1 MAVRVVP
8 AGLAAPARVFALGAA
23 TPWVA
28 ALFAASAVLRI
39 AGGWLRATPVYL
51 PDEYM
56 YSELGRSLAES
67 GRPLVRGVEA
77 HFPALLQPVLT
88 APFWLIDDVEIA
100 YRLVQAFGAVAMSLA
115 VPIAYLLARRVGLGR
130 GVAVAA
136 AAVAI
141 AVPDLVYTGWLVAEP
156 FAYPLVLGAVLAGV
170 SALSAPRRRTQLLF
184 VALAGLAMLGRA
196 QFAVLPLCFV
206 AAALVV
212 GGRERRLRAL
222 LREQALPL
230 ALFALP
236 LLLLLVRGK
245 DAVLG
250 IYSAP
255 GGLQTGPVTLLQR
268 SGPDALVLL
277 YAAGWLIVPG
287 AILGLVLAIARPRS
301 TAELAFGALTVA
313 LAAALLL
320 QAALFGA
327 VDSVQERYFFYVV
340 PLLAIAFGLHGG
352 RGFPHRRLHL
362 VLVVGLL
369 TLSARFPLS
378 EWAAADGK
386 EHSPVLLG
394 VARLEQLLG
403 SPGAGSLAVA
413 GVAAVLCAAAL
424 AVAASP
430 RRGTP
435 IALALAAASGAAL
448 WAGALTFDARNAD
461 NVARVYLS
469 PDRGWVDR
477 AGLRD
482 VAVLRSAGSLRIDS
496 LQLFWNRSVN
506 RVLLLPGAERL
517 DPFTN
522 EQLAIGPDGTLLLA
536 GRPVRSPLLVDDYNV
551 TVRLTGARKA
561 GSSPIHT
568 LWRPEGTPRLSM
580 YLLGR
585 YHDGWL
591 ASAGGINLWPA
602 PGERRLAGVF
612 TMRLTAPVKSGQVTM
627 RFDMPDGSRRRVLL
641 EPGVAQVVRIPVCA
655 AGAWKV
661 PYSSSVRGFLA
672 GRVVSARSSRPVFR
686 KDASVCPEARV

>member
-8 AGLAAPARVFALGAA
+8 ARLAAPARSFALGAA
-23 TPWVA
+23 APWVG
-28 ALFAASAVLRI
+28 ALFVASAALRI

-88 APFWLIDDVEIA
+88 APLWLIDDVEVA
-100 YRLVQAFGAVAMSLA
+100 YRLVQAFGAIAMSLA

-130 GVAVAA
+130 GVSVAA
-136 AAVAI
+136 AAVSI

-156 FAYPLVLGAVLAGV
+156 FAYPLVLGAVLAAV
-170 SALSAPRRRTQLLF
+170 SALAAPRRRTQLLF

-212 GGRERRLRAL
+212 GVRERRLRAL

-236 LLLLLVRGK
+236 LLLLLARGK
-245 DAVLG
+245 DAMLG
-250 IYSAP
+250 IYSSP
-255 GGLQTGPVTLLQR
+255 GDVTAGPFTLVQR
-268 SGPDALVLL
+268 MGPDLLVLL
-277 YAAGWLIVPG
+277 YAAGWVIVPG
-287 AILGLVLAIARPRS
+287 AIIGLVLAIARPRS
-301 TAELAFGALTVA
+301 TAELAFGAVTLVLLGA
-313 LAAALLL
+313 LVL
-320 QAALFGA
+320 QTALFGA
-327 VDSVQERYFFYVV
+327 VDQVQERYVFYVV
-340 PLLAIAFGLHGG
+340 PLLAVAFGLNGG

-386 EHSPVLLG
+386 EHSAVLLG

-413 GVAAVLCAAAL
+413 GVAALLCVAAL
-424 AVAASP
+424 AATARP
-430 RRGTP
+430 ARGTP
-435 IALALAAASGAAL
+435 LALALAAATGAAL
-448 WAGALTFDARNAD
+448 WVGALTYDGRNAD

-469 PDRGWVDR
+469 PERDWVDR

-482 VAVLRSAGSLRIDS
+482 VAVLRSMGSLRIDS

-506 RVLLLPGAERL
+506 RVLLLPGADVL
-517 DPFTN
+517 DPFAN
-522 EQLAIGPDGTLLLA
+522 DRLAIAADGALLLA
-536 GRPVRSPLLVDDYNV
+536 GRPVRTPLLVDDYNV
-551 TVRLTGARKA
+551 TVRLSGAAKVA
-561 GSSPIHT
+561 SSPIHT
-568 LWRPEGTPRLSM
+568 LWRPEGTPRLAM
-580 YLLGR
+580 YVLGR

-591 ASAGGINLWPA
+591 ASAGGINLWPE
-602 PGERRLAGVF
+602 PGERRLAGEF
-612 TMRLTAPVKSGQVTM
+612 SMRLTAPVKSGRVTM
-627 RFDMPDGSRRRVLL
+627 RFDLPDGSRKRVVL
-641 EPGVAQVVRIPVCA
+641 EPGVAQVVRIA
-655 AGAWKV
+655 ACSEGAWKV
-661 PYSSSVRGFLA
+661 PFSSSVRGFLA
-672 GRVVSARSSRPVFR
+672 GRVVSARASSPVFR
-686 KDASVCPEARV
+686 KDESACPEARV